1 MDGVACS
8 IRLFICFLCSNGR
21 RDPFSSTFHQPSFL
35 KRSQRPTLFYLSAA
49 LISQTVAD
57 TPSLLPFRTF
67 LFSNGRRDPFSS
79 TFQPLSLLKRSQTPT
94 LFYLSAAFFPQTVVE
109 TPSLLPF
116 SCFLFSNRRWDP
128 LSSTFQPLSFLKPSQ
143 RPLLFY
149 LSAAFFPQTVVET
162 PSLLPFSRFL
172 FSNRRRD
179 PLSSTFQP
187 LSFLKPS

>member
-94 LFYLSAAFFPQTVVE
+94 LFYLSAAFFPQTINANLR
-109 TPSLLPF
+109 TYKNARL
-116 SCFLFSNRRWDP
+116 
-128 LSSTFQPLSFLKPSQ
+128 
-143 RPLLFY
+143 
-149 LSAAFFPQTVVET
+149 TVYIFDLQCILQLYMEG
-162 PSLLPFSRFL
+162 RA
-172 FSNRRRD
+172 
-179 PLSSTFQP
+179 
-187 LSFLKPS
+187 